1 MAWAEDRIGQRWEPT
16 RTPTQGSRPKTE
28 DQRPKTE
35 GRAAVSIVVT
45 LLFRRCAMKRSIR
58 LAAVLWAVMGLL
70 GSTQVAYGE
79 AGSIIGWGEQVVVP
93 QEELTN
99 LTAVAT
105 GIATSASPRRNHALA
120 QEPPPVATRAPTKHM
135 SPVDLFSTLAP
146 AVVKLIVEG
155 EGRGVVG
162 SGSGFVVAA
171 PSSTI
176 CHVVTNYHVIRAA
189 VTVKVEF
196 HDGSVAGVRDVLS
209 EDPALDLA
217 ILRVDLVKQRDPL
230 DPHAQPTIDIQKRDR
245 PSIGTRLYAIGSPKG
260 MKNTLSDGL
269 LSGYRFQDSEV
280 TWVQITNPISP
291 GSSGGPVF
299 TDTGAFVGVTTASL
313 PDAQNLNFAIAAKK
327 VQEFVARRESPRPLW
342 KGSCIDCEEREFLL
356 RFYSEVFER
365 FRRRDGDPEL
375 RSPSDQ
381 SDLLMWTLGLVYNSR
396 SERFLEYCT
405 TEAQAG
411 NQSALIVLGYFQ
423 LGGAG
428 STSPERIAQMN
439 EAATLLKQ
447 AIPLAGD
454 DTFFILL
461 EIGKAQVSLLGEL
474 ETSGTLQEGSRER
487 FLDDALRTLEAAR
500 DLSPRFAPTL
510 FHLGETLMFR
520 GRPGEALQVSGQLVL
535 LVPNSSRA
543 HAQRA
548 EILRLLGSNLAAIEE
563 LRITCGLDPY
573 NVFYAKHLGHLYAE
587 TGQHEKAI
595 EAYRRGME
603 ANDEELRSFQRME
616 EAAGLPGLLL
626 DAHGWRLHCSIARA
640 FVALKRYE
648 EGIDAYRRALDAA
661 GDGAGAKNR
670 LMLERELAACRA
682 ALAHRR

>member
-1 MAWAEDRIGQRWEPT
+1 
-16 RTPTQGSRPKTE
+16 
-28 DQRPKTE
+28 
-35 GRAAVSIVVT
+35 
-45 LLFRRCAMKRSIR
+45 
-58 LAAVLWAVMGLL
+58 
-70 GSTQVAYGE
+70 
-79 AGSIIGWGEQVVVP
+79 
-93 QEELTN
+93 
-99 LTAVAT
+99 
-105 GIATSASPRRNHALA
+105 
-120 QEPPPVATRAPTKHM
+120 M

-146 AVVKLIVEG
+146 TVVKLIVSG
-155 EGRGVVG
+155 DGTGVVG

-217 ILRVDLVKQRDPL
+217 LLRVDLVKQRDPN
-230 DPHAQPTIDIQKRDR
+230 AQPTIDIQKRDR

-356 RFYSEVFER
+356 RFYSEVSER
-365 FRRRDGDPEL
+365 FRKRDCDPEL
-375 RSPSDQ
+375 RPPSDW

-411 NQSALIVLGYFQ
+411 NKDALILMGCFH

-428 STSPERIAQMN
+428 STNPERIAQMN
-439 EAATLLKQ
+439 KAATLLKQ

-500 DLSPRFAPTL
+500 DLRPRFAPTL

-548 EILRLLGSNLAAIEE
+548 DIFRLIGSKLAAIDE
-563 LRITCGLDPY
+563 LRVACGLNPY
-573 NVFYAKHLGHLYAE
+573 DVYAAMQLGDVYSE

-595 EAYRRGME
+595 EAYRRGFE
-603 ANDEELRSFQRME
+603 ANDEKMRSYQRME
-616 EAAGLPGLLL
+616 EAAGLPGLLV
-626 DAHGWRLHCSIARA
+626 DADGWRLHCSIARA

-682 ALAHRR
+682 ALAHPR